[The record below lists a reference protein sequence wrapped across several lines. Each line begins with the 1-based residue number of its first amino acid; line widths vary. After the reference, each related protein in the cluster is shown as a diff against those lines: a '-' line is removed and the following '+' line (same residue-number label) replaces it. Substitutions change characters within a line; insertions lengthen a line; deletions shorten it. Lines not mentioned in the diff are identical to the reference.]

1 MSASQACS
9 SGPKLKGFGSDINLG
24 MTARC
29 AAILFILA
37 SNIAAIS
44 QKSPISKCI
53 SALTPSRRIHW
64 IASITDL
71 EVEPIGRLAAAI
83 ADPCDEFAGFYPGA
97 YRFIQTL
104 IMAV

>member
-24 MTARC
+24 MAARC
-29 AAILFILA
+29 ASILFILA
-37 SNIAAIS
+37 SNIATIS
-44 QKSPISKCI
+44 QKLPISKRI

-71 EVEPIGRLAAAI
+71 EVEPIGRLAAA
-83 ADPCDEFAGFYPGA
+83 DPCDEFAGFYPGA